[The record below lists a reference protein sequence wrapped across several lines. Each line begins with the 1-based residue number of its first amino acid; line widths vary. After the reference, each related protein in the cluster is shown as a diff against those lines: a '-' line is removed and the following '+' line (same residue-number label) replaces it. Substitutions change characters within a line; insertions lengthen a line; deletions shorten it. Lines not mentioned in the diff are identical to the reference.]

1 VTRPPRVHVPDGFYH
16 LILRGNNRRDIYLDE
31 RDRVEWESWVMRGL
45 ERTGVRLHAFCWMS
59 NHVHMLAQPDQT
71 PLGEFVREA
80 ATHYARWFN
89 VRRQR
94 TGHLFERRHRAIF
107 VEDDIYLLQL
117 VRYIHLNPV
126 VAGVCRNAA
135 DYCWSSHRQY
145 LGLERR
151 SWLTTSFV
159 LDCFGA
165 SSAAAEREY
174 RRFMD
179 VSESEIEPE
188 AAGGDEG
195 LGLTP
200 RHCNRVPKP
209 GGKQPDRSKTASVA
223 ALQDQTDAAALI
235 ERLCRQHGL
244 TIAEL
249 RCLRTHAASRLR
261 ASIAAEVYR
270 HGGVSI
276 SEIARLL
283 GRDQSVMSR
292 AIRNRIRV

>member
-31 RDRVEWESWVMRGL
+31 RDRAQWESWVVRGL

-59 NHVHMLAQPDQT
+59 NHVHMLAQPDRA
-71 PLGEFVREA
+71 PVGEFVRQA

-89 VRRQR
+89 LRRQR
-94 TGHLFERRHRAIF
+94 TGHLFERRHRAIV
-107 VEDDIYLLQL
+107 VEGDIYLLQL

-151 SWLTTSFV
+151 PWLTTSFV

-165 SSAAAEREY
+165 STAAAEREY

-179 VSESEIEPE
+179 VSESEIEQE
-188 AAGGDEG
+188 AASPNEG
-195 LGLTP
+195 PELAP
-200 RHCNRVPKP
+200 RSCDRAPDP
-209 GGKQPDRSKTASVA
+209 RGKQPDRPTTASVA
-223 ALQDQTDAAALI
+223 ASRDQTDAAALI
-235 ERLCRQHGL
+235 EQLCRQHGL

-249 RCLRTHAASRLR
+249 KCLRTHAASRLR

-270 HGGVSI
+270 RGGVSI
-276 SEIARLL
+276 SEISRLL
-283 GRDQSVMSR
+283 GRDQSVISR
-292 AIRNRIRV
+292 AIRNRIRI